1 MPTPFRPRTARL
13 PCSGSSA
20 DHDDDAAREAEHHV
34 HVVLDE
40 EHRQV
45 AREAF
50 HGGEQGGA
58 LVLGHA
64 RCRLVEQQH
73 ARARGERERDLEQPL
88 LAVGEL
94 AGQPVRGFFQVQRMQ
109 NCLRLVDGAA
119 VRGERFPPGF
129 RAAFAFEHRKRDGL
143 ERSEPRKQRVDLE
156 GARQAA
162 LHAGVGPERGDVL
175 LAEHDLAGVRPQH
188 AGDQVDERRLPGAV
202 GADERVAHAL
212 RQDEVDVLRH
222 DEGAEFLVQLFRCK
236 NFARPPRIP
245 LGRNITTPTSS
256 SPIQKYQYCGFMP
269 ENWSRATM

>member
-1 MPTPFRPRTARL
+1 
-13 PCSGSSA
+13 
-20 DHDDDAAREAEHHV
+20 
-34 HVVLDE
+34 
-40 EHRQV
+40 
-45 AREAF
+45 
-50 HGGEQGGA
+50 
-58 LVLGHA
+58 
-64 RCRLVEQQH
+64 
-73 ARARGERERDLEQPL
+73 
-88 LAVGEL
+88 
-94 AGQPVRGFFQVQRMQ
+94 MQ

-175 LAEHDLAGVRPQH
+175 LAEHDLARVGPQH

-212 RQDEVDVLRH
+212 RQDEVDILRH
-222 DEGAEFLVQLFRCK
+222 DEGAEVLVQLFRCK

-245 LGRNITTPTSS
+245 LGRNITTATSS